1 MLACIVAFRMESNF
15 GPSIL
20 GTLDT
25 ISISNRPTV
34 LLGGI
39 LLAWGEGED
48 EEEGEREGK
57 RRRRDRGETGCT
69 CACKK
74 SILGKKKK
82 KGEGQRG
89 KKMIEEG
96 DRKIPVL

>member
-1 MLACIVAFRMESNF
+1 MLTCIVAFSMESNF

-39 LLAWGEGED
+39 LPAWRRAGRGGGEVG
-48 EEEGEREGK
+48 REKRAVRWREVRKGIS
-57 RRRRDRGETGCT
+57 RRRQ
-69 CACKK
+69 
-74 SILGKKKK
+74 K
-82 KGEGQRG
+82 KGEVG
-89 KKMIEEG
+89 KWEEE
-96 DRKIPVL
+96 

>member
-1 MLACIVAFRMESNF
+1 MESNF

-39 LLAWGEGED
+39 LPAWKEGEED
-48 EEEGEREGK
+48 KRGDKRRKREREVGWRK
-57 RRRRDRGETGCT
+57 RGVKWREAHVYVLGGEEI
-69 CACKK
+69 KK
-74 SILGKKKK
+74 RNQRSR
-82 KGEGQRG
+82 RG
-89 KKMIEEG
+89 KG
-96 DRKIPVL
+96 GRR